1 MLYGTWHAFQS
12 GPRRVILGENLRIT
26 NIARTSAFNRQDAV
40 KRNSY
45 KERDMNQPMKNN
57 PYTDLNTYYSGRKTV
72 AALFRTREDAEN
84 AINALKAN
92 GLRGEQIGIAMRDR
106 TAQGE
111 LVKETGSKA
120 AEGAATGAV
129 GGGLLGGIV
138 GFLVGV
144 GALAIPGIGPVVSA
158 GVLTTA
164 LGTAGATAVA
174 GAGIGAAAGGIVG
187 ALVGLGI
194 PEEEAR
200 YFDTG
205 FRKGGV
211 LVTVETG
218 NRTMDVVRI
227 LQQYGGDLGANRTNP
242 TRAAS

>member
-1 MLYGTWHAFQS
+1 MNERQTT
-12 GPRRVILGENLRIT
+12 T
-26 NIARTSAFNRQDAV
+26 NT
-40 KRNSY
+40 
-45 KERDMNQPMKNN
+45 N
-57 PYTDLNTYYSGRKTV
+57 PYIDLNAYYSGRKTV
-72 AALFRTREDAEN
+72 AALFRNRDDAEN

-92 GLRGEQIGIAMRDR
+92 GFRGDQIGIAMRDR
-106 TAQGE
+106 TAQGKLIE
-111 LVKETGSKA
+111 DTGSKA

-129 GGGLLGGIV
+129 GGGLLGGVV

-158 GVLTTA
+158 GILTTA

-174 GAGIGAAAGGIVG
+174 GAGIGAVAGGLAG

-205 FRKGGV
+205 FRQGST
-211 LVTVETG
+211 LVTVNAGTRLMEA
-218 NRTMDVVRI
+218 VQV
-227 LQQYGGDLGANRTNP
+227 LQQYGGDLGVTSMQGNQSTP
-242 TRAAS
+242 TETYSTTRK